1 MSRTWDVRGNPLK
14 VTRLPLTALTHV
26 RHEIGGSRSL
36 AVWCG
41 VPLNG
46 ITRRSTPTPRD
57 AKRPRHGS
65 YPEGIRMRPTGLSQT
80 QFRHTESFC
89 RAYATSVV
97 AVKPHQDMPK
107 VFRKSNTS
115 VTYISKGWWY
125 LSDVPSLKL
134 ARYLV
139 SLGLKAPGRIK
150 SALGLTV
157 KQLSEC
163 PPTEFNSVFSNVD
176 FIFRRKNEIG
186 PFARFPSGRPQM
198 FWKSRKFLLSEL
210 PAVRHDNR
218 GRLRGEFP
226 AGSERQVVTTPVSG
240 YAPQPLSKDSKS
252 HRRTFKV

>member
-1 MSRTWDVRGNPLK
+1 MSRTFNVRGNPLK
-14 VTRLPLTALTHV
+14 VTKLPLTALTHV

-36 AVWCG
+36 AVWTG
-41 VPLNG
+41 VPLSG
-46 ITRRSTPTPRD
+46 MRRDASYCPKD

-97 AVKPHQDMPK
+97 AVKPLRDLPK

-115 VTYISKGWWY
+115 LAYISKGWWY
-125 LSDVPSLKL
+125 LVDKPSLKL

-163 PPTEFNSVFSNVD
+163 PPIEFNSIFTNAD
-176 FIFRRKNEIG
+176 FIFRRKNEVET
-186 PFARFPSGRPQM
+186 FARFPSGRPQM

-210 PAVRHDNR
+210 PDVQFRLDRNR
-218 GRLRGEFP
+218 RRGEFP
-226 AGSERQVVTTPVSG
+226 AGDERGVVTTPPSG
-240 YAPQPLSKDSKS
+240 YVPQPFSNV
-252 HRRTFKV
+252 RRAFKA